1 MSRKTE
7 FDSSYVPAGYDLLSG
22 NIVFEGQWWG
32 GDEWRQIGQRLWE
45 GRKRLQMSKREAASR
60 AGISEAL
67 WRQLEGG
74 GKLVN
79 GRVVKPNPRPENLYQ
94 ALKAVGE
101 DPRDAFTFLHWD
113 VPESLPTQ
121 EYDDRL
127 EAKLARLGQ
136 RDRVIIER
144 QIDAMLE
151 LRHLPN

>member
-1 MSRKTE
+1 MSRKPE
-7 FDSSYVPAGYDLLSG
+7 FDAFYVPTGYDPSSG
-22 NIVFEGQWWG
+22 EIIYEGKVWS
-32 GDEWRQIGQRLWE
+32 DEWTQIGQHLWE

-79 GRVVKPNPRPENLYQ
+79 GRVIKPNPRPENLYG
-94 ALKAVGE
+94 ALKAIGE
-101 DPRDAFTFLHWD
+101 DPKSAFALLHWD
-113 VPESLPTQ
+113 IPESLPTR

-127 EAKLARLGQ
+127 DAKLARLGEHD
-136 RDRVIIER
+136 RRVIER
-144 QIDAMLE
+144 AIDAMLE